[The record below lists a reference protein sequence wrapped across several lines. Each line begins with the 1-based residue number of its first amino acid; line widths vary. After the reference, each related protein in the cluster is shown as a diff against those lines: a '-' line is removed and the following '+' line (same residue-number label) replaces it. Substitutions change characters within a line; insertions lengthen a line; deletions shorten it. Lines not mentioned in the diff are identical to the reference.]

1 MIEKEEIA
9 VLFDF
14 DGVVMDTETQY
25 SIFWGELG
33 KEYHPEIENFE
44 RVIKGQTM
52 GQIFDGYF
60 KGMDSVQEQI
70 MCRLDKFENEME
82 YNYISGVLDFITD
95 LRANGVK
102 IAVVT
107 SSSLLK
113 MEKVYRVHP
122 ELPTLF
128 DAILTANMFKKSKPN
143 PECFLLGADMLGALP
158 RNSFVFEDSFHGLK
172 AGNAANMNVIGLAT
186 TNSFDAICDKAHLVI
201 DDFTNFTFE
210 QMMLVQKI

>member
-1 MIEKEEIA
+1 MKEKNEIA

-33 KEYHPEIENFE
+33 KEYHPEIESFE

-52 GQIFDGYF
+52 GQIFDGHF
-60 KGMDSVQEQI
+60 KGMDSVQELI
-70 MCRLDKFENEME
+70 MRKLDKFENEME
-82 YNYISGVLDFITD
+82 YNYIPGVLDFISD

-107 SSSLLK
+107 SSSLVK

-122 ELPTLF
+122 ELLTIF
-128 DAILTANMFKKSKPN
+128 DVILTANMFKESKPN
-143 PECFLLGADMLGALP
+143 PECFLLGAEMLGALP
-158 RNSFVFEDSFHGLK
+158 ANSFVFEDSFHGLK
-172 AGNAANMNVIGLAT
+172 AGNAAKMNVIGLAT
-186 TNSFDAICDKAHLVI
+186 TNSAEAICDKAHLVI
-201 DDFTNFTFE
+201 DDFINFTFE
-210 QMMLVQKI
+210 QMMSVQKI